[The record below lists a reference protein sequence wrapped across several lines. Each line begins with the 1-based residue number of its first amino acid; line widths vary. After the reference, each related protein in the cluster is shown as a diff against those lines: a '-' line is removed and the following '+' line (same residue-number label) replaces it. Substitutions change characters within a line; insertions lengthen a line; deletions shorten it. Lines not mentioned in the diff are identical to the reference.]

1 MTDGEDS
8 DHENDASAQGLP
20 SKTKSKPGR
29 DSALASEKPVIV
41 AKSTKAKKA
50 AESKGVR
57 KGKAKATVAKRT
69 ILSDEDDDDD
79 DGPIETRHKVE
90 VETQVDAKGKGKV
103 KGRSD
108 NMDNDGSSHKL
119 GSTSKRKMNAAATPN
134 LDQDSSDS
142 DAPLA
147 MIAKNRK
154 PASRSTNRKDP
165 PPRPESKISDRATEE
180 PSKPSKRV
188 RQNRKNL
195 PEEHGQSDTIER
207 GRKKRSEAT
216 VTFNGVNEE
225 GLQDEERDVP
235 VPKKVAKK
243 ETASESK
250 SRTKVEKKPYV
261 AVSFE
266 TLFLN

>member
-8 DHENDASAQGLP
+8 DHENDASAQGP
-20 SKTKSKPGR
+20 SSKTKIKPGKKTE
-29 DSALASEKPVIV
+29 LASEKPAIV
-41 AKSTKAKKA
+41 AKSTKAKKP

-57 KGKAKATVAKRT
+57 KGEAKVTVAKRT
-69 ILSDEDDDDD
+69 ILSDDDDDD
-79 DGPIETRHKVE
+79 DGPTETRNRVE
-90 VETQVDAKGKGKV
+90 VEAQVDAKGKGKM

-147 MIAKNRK
+147 MVAKNRK

-216 VTFNGVNEE
+216 VTSNGVNEE
-225 GLQDEERDVP
+225 GLQDEERDIP

-261 AVSFE
+261 AVSFK
-266 TLFLN
+266 TLFLS

>member
-8 DHENDASAQGLP
+8 DHENDASAQGP
-20 SKTKSKPGR
+20 SSKTKIKPGK
-29 DSALASEKPVIV
+29 DSELASEKPAIV

-57 KGKAKATVAKRT
+57 KGKAKVTVAKRT
-69 ILSDEDDDDD
+69 ILSDDDDDD
-79 DGPIETRHKVE
+79 DGPTETRNKVE
-90 VETQVDAKGKGKV
+90 VEAQVDAKGKGKM

-147 MIAKNRK
+147 MVAKNRK

-216 VTFNGVNEE
+216 VTSNGVNEE
-225 GLQDEERDVP
+225 GIQDEERDVP

-261 AVSFE
+261 AVSFK